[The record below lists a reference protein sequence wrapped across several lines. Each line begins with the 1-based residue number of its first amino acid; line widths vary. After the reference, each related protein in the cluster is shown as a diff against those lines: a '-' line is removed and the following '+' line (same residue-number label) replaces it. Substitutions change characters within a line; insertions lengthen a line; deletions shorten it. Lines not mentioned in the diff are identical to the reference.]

1 MVRAFFILQKS
12 LLKSVKPVVG
22 ITVVPIVTTMPVVL
36 LIWPAAAVS
45 ESGIIISWTE
55 GIAVPVAAAATTRV
69 VVAVIILLPFLHRY
83 DVPLKEGHIKVV
95 NSIESIELISHFH
108 KSESFRHACG
118 IIHDNFR

>member
-12 LLKSVKPVVG
+12 LLKSVKPVVR
-22 ITVVPIVTTMPVVL
+22 IAVISVVTAMPVVL
-36 LIWPAAAVS
+36 LVGPAATVR

-55 GIAVPVAAAATTRV
+55 RIAVPVAAATTRV